1 MLPPTENWYR
11 ERNYRSIEVHTIVKK
26 MFIPPLGSQ
35 SEDTKDIIRDAKSKM
50 LIKHCS
56 LSYRRFNGSFQ
67 GTQKQSVQSRQI
79 SRSRWA
85 SFNWQFRG
93 VTSFLQAKFDQP

>member
-35 SEDTKDIIRDAKSKM
+35 SEDTKDIIRDTKSKM

-85 SFNWQFRG
+85 SIQLAVSRRH
-93 VTSFLQAKFDQP
+93 KFSPSKVRQP